1 MREPTPMMKQYFS
14 IKDNHPDSLLL
25 FRLGDFYEL
34 FYDDAVTAAKVLEIT
49 LTSRDKSKDP
59 IPMCGVPYHSA
70 RNYIAKLIDNGYKV
84 AICEQMEDPTETKGM
99 VKREVVRV
107 ITPGTLIDDF
117 GMDDGASNFI
127 LAVHETDE
135 RTEVSYADISTGEIF
150 AFSTS
155 DETELKS
162 EIETLGARELVT
174 NAESEHII
182 HRIYN
187 DPPLYTVFEAD
198 EPADYDYEDDIDEH
212 RAINLLLNYIRKQNM
227 QELKHLKTVEKHRIN
242 TFMKLNYAAISNLEL
257 LENIQ
262 TKKVKGSLFWYLNRT
277 ETPMGKRML
286 RKLIERPLVSK
297 KEIENR
303 QSIVT
308 TLIDNFTEREQLS
321 NILNDVYD
329 IERLVGRLAF
339 NNVDVKDLV
348 QLRDSLYGLPELKT
362 VLESLKLTDNK
373 TFSNFDSMEDAYE
386 RLEVLTDTPPKTI
399 REGKIFKDGVSEELD
414 NLRDI
419 STNARTWLNNYLE
432 TEKERTGIKNLKIGF
447 NKVFGYYLE
456 ISKVQA
462 MNFDAEKFE
471 YNRKQTLTNAER
483 FITPELKEMESQIL
497 TAEDD
502 SIKLEF
508 NMFTEL
514 RTDMMEYITRLQRTA
529 EQISTLDTLISFAL
543 VSNDYHLTTPEFSS
557 DKSIKLVDARH
568 PIVER
573 MLNENTYVPNDLTMS
588 KDNFIY
594 LITGPNMSGKSTY
607 MRQVALIIIMAQI
620 GMRVPAASAK
630 VPIFDAIYTRIGAS
644 DDLSSGKSTFM
655 IEMMEA
661 NTALQH
667 ATKDSLL
674 IFDEIG
680 RGTSTYDGMALAQA
694 MLVYIHEEI
703 GAKTLFSTHYHE
715 LTNLEDELT
724 GLQNVHVKATEYDG
738 KLVFLHKVKPGA
750 VEKSYGIHVAKL
762 AELPDRVTELAAEYL
777 SGFENQKH
785 DREPPHRQDDIFQLE
800 LPLDD
805 SETVSKDDKQLLG
818 ELTALDLNNM
828 TPMEALNTL
837 HGLVNK
843 ARGEG

>member
-34 FYDDAVTAAKVLEIT
+34 FYDDAITAAKVLEIT
-49 LTSRDKSKDP
+49 LTSRDKSENP

-70 RNYIAKLIDNGYKV
+70 RGYIEKLIDNGFKV
-84 AICEQMEDPTETKGM
+84 AICEQMEDPRATKGM

-117 GMDDGASNFI
+117 GMDDGSSNFI
-127 LAVHETDE
+127 LAISKAADH
-135 RTEVSYADISTGEIF
+135 TEVSYADISTGEIF
-150 AFSTS
+150 AFTTT
-155 DETELKS
+155 DPTELKS
-162 EIETLGARELVT
+162 EIETLNPREMVT
-174 NAESEHII
+174 NQTTEHII
-182 HRIYN
+182 HDIYN
-187 DPPLYTVFEAD
+187 DPPLYTVYEASS
-198 EPADYDYEDDIDEH
+198 EPSDYDFEDDVTEH
-212 RAINLLLNYIRKQNM
+212 AAINLLLDYIKAQNM
-227 QELKHLKTVEKHRIN
+227 QELKHLNTVEKHRIN
-242 TFMKLNYAAISNLEL
+242 SFMRLNYAAISNLEL

-277 ETPMGKRML
+277 ETPMGKRQL

-297 KEIENR
+297 TEIENR

-308 TLIDNFTEREQLS
+308 TLIENFSERGRLA
-321 NILNDVYD
+321 NILNHVYD

-348 QLRDSLYGLPELKT
+348 QLRDSLEGLPELKS
-362 VLESLKLTDNK
+362 VLESLQLTNNK
-373 TFSNFDSMEDAYE
+373 TFQNFDSLEDAYE
-386 RLEVLTDTPPKTI
+386 RLVVLTDEPPKTI
-399 REGKIFKDGVSEELD
+399 REGKIFKDGVDDALD
-414 NLRDI
+414 KLRDI
-419 STNARTWLNNYLE
+419 STNARTWLNDYLE
-432 TEKERTGIKNLKIGF
+432 KEKERTGIKNLKIGF

-462 MNFDAEKFE
+462 MNFDADKFE

-502 SIKLEF
+502 SIKLEY
-508 NMFTEL
+508 NMFTAL
-514 RTDMMEYITRLQRTA
+514 RTDMMAYIERLQKTA
-529 EQISTLDTLISFAL
+529 AQIATLDTLISFAL
-543 VSNDYHLTTPEFSS
+543 VSNDYHLIEPEFTK
-557 DKSIKLVDARH
+557 DKSIDLVDARH

-573 MLNENTYVPNDLTMS
+573 MLNENTYVPNDLQMT
-588 KDNFIY
+588 KNQFIY
-594 LITGPNMSGKSTY
+594 LITGPNMAGKSTY
-607 MRQVALIIIMAQI
+607 MRQVALIIIMAQM

-630 VPIFDAIYTRIGAS
+630 LPIFDAIYTRIGAS

-694 MLVYIHEEI
+694 MLKYIHDDI

-715 LTNLEDELT
+715 LTDLETELA
-724 GLQNVHVKATEYDG
+724 GLTNVHVKATEYDG

-762 AELPDRVTELAAEYL
+762 AELPDKVTELAAEYL
-777 SGFENQKH
+777 GNYENQNGYRNQAPKA
-785 DREPPHRQDDIFQLE
+785 DNFQLK

-805 SETVSKDDKQLLG
+805 QEAVSEQDKDLLAD
-818 ELTALDLNNM
+818 LTALDLNNM

-837 HGLVNK
+837 HELVNK
-843 ARGEG
+843 SKKED

>member
-1 MREPTPMMKQYFS
+1 KINLGSVKMREPTPMMKQYFS

-70 RNYIAKLIDNGYKV
+70 RNYIAKLIDNGFKV
-84 AICEQMEDPTETKGM
+84 AICEQMEDPRAVKGM

-127 LAVHETDE
+127 LALCEKNDK
-135 RTEVSYADISTGEIF
+135 TEVSYADISTGEIF
-150 AFSTS
+150 AFST
-155 DETELKS
+155 DDKTELKS

-174 NAESEHII
+174 NKESEQLI

-198 EPADYDYEDDIDEH
+198 EPADYDYESDVDEH
-212 RAINLLLNYIRKQNM
+212 QAINLLLNYIRKQNM

-277 ETPMGKRML
+277 ETPMGKRQL

-297 KEIENR
+297 QEIVNR
-303 QSIVT
+303 QNIVT

-321 NILNDVYD
+321 GILNHVYD

-348 QLRDSLYGLPELKT
+348 QLRDSLHGLPVLKA

-373 TFSNFDSMEDAYE
+373 TFQNFDSLEDAYE
-386 RLEVLTDTPPKTI
+386 RLVVLTDTPPKTI
-399 REGKIFKDGVSEELD
+399 REGKIFKDGVNEELD
-414 NLRDI
+414 KLRDI
-419 STNARTWLNNYLE
+419 SNNARTWLNNYLE

-456 ISKVQA
+456 ISKGQA
-462 MNFDAEKFE
+462 VNFDAEKFE

-508 NMFTEL
+508 DMFTEL
-514 RTDMMEYITRLQRTA
+514 RTDMMAYITRLQQTA

-543 VSNDYHLTTPEFSS
+543 VSNDYHLTTPEFTE
-557 DKSIKLVDARH
+557 DKSISLKDARH

-588 KDNFIY
+588 DDSFIY

-620 GMRVPAASAK
+620 GMRVPAASAEL
-630 VPIFDAIYTRIGAS
+630 PIFDAIYTRIGAS

-674 IFDEIG
+674 IFDEI
-680 RGTSTYDGMALAQA
+680 
-694 MLVYIHEEI
+694 
-703 GAKTLFSTHYHE
+703 
-715 LTNLEDELT
+715 
-724 GLQNVHVKATEYDG
+724 
-738 KLVFLHKVKPGA
+738 
-750 VEKSYGIHVAKL
+750 
-762 AELPDRVTELAAEYL
+762 
-777 SGFENQKH
+777 
-785 DREPPHRQDDIFQLE
+785 
-800 LPLDD
+800 
-805 SETVSKDDKQLLG
+805 
-818 ELTALDLNNM
+818 
-828 TPMEALNTL
+828 
-837 HGLVNK
+837 
-843 ARGEG
+843 

>member
-70 RNYIAKLIDNGYKV
+70 RNYIAKLIENGFKV
-84 AICEQMEDPTETKGM
+84 AICEQMEDPAQAKGM

-117 GMDDGASNFI
+117 GMDDGESNFI
-127 LAVHETDE
+127 LALHEE
-135 RTEVSYADISTGEIF
+135 EGRTEVSYADISTGEIF

-155 DETELKS
+155 DQTELKS

-174 NAESEHII
+174 NAKSEHII
-182 HRIYN
+182 HSIYN
-187 DPPLYTVFEAD
+187 DPPLYTVFEANT
-198 EPADYDYEDDIDEH
+198 PSDYDYEDDVDEH
-212 RAINLLLNYIRKQNM
+212 HAINLLLNYIRAQNM

-277 ETPMGKRML
+277 ETPMGKRQL

-303 QSIVT
+303 QTIVT
-308 TLIDNFTEREQLS
+308 TLINNFTERQQLTS
-321 NILNDVYD
+321 ILNEVYD

-348 QLRDSLYGLPELKT
+348 QLRDSLHGLPVLKA

-373 TFSNFDSMEDAYE
+373 TFQNFDSLEDAYE
-386 RLEVLTDTPPKTI
+386 RLVVLTDTPPKTI
-399 REGKIFKDGVSEELD
+399 REGKIFKDGVSDELD

-432 TEKERTGIKNLKIGF
+432 SEKERTGIKNLKIGF

-483 FITPELKEMESQIL
+483 FITPDLKEMESQIL

-514 RTDMMEYITRLQRTA
+514 RTAMMDYITRLQRTA

-543 VSNDYHLTTPEFSS
+543 VSNDYHLTTPEFKT
-557 DKSIKLVDARH
+557 DKSIDLIDARH

-573 MLNENTYVPNDLTMS
+573 MLNENTYVPNDLTMT

-620 GMRVPAASAK
+620 GMRVPAESAK
-630 VPIFDAIYTRIGAS
+630 LPIFDAIYTRIGAS

-715 LTNLEDELT
+715 LTNLEDTLP

-777 SGFENQKH
+777 SSFENQNH
-785 DREPPHRQDDIFQLE
+785 EPKLSKRDDIFQLE

-805 SETVSKDDKQLLG
+805 SEAVSKDDKKLLT
-818 ELTALDLNNM
+818 ELTSLDLNNM
-828 TPMEALNTL
+828 TPIEALNTL
-837 HGLVNK
+837 HELVNK

>member
-70 RNYIAKLIDNGYKV
+70 RNYIAKLIDNGFKV
-84 AICEQMEDPTETKGM
+84 AICEQMEDPAETKGM

-127 LAVHETDE
+127 LALHETDG

-187 DPPLYTVFEAD
+187 DPPLYTVFEAAD
-198 EPADYDYEDDIDEH
+198 PSDYDYEDDVDEH
-212 RAINLLLNYIRKQNM
+212 HAINLLLNYIRKQNM

-308 TLIDNFTEREQLS
+308 TLIDNFTERQQLS

-348 QLRDSLYGLPELKT
+348 QLRDSLHGLPELKS
-362 VLESLKLTDNK
+362 VLESLKLTQNK
-373 TFSNFDSMEDAYE
+373 TFANFDSLEDAYE
-386 RLEVLTDTPPKTI
+386 RLVVLTDTPPKTI
-399 REGKIFKDGVSEELD
+399 REGKIFKDGVNDELD
-414 NLRDI
+414 KLRDI

-483 FITPELKEMESQIL
+483 FITPELKEMESRIL

-508 NMFTEL
+508 KMFTEL
-514 RTDMMEYITRLQRTA
+514 RTDMMNYITRLQRTA

-543 VSNDYHLTTPEFSS
+543 VSNDYHLTTPEFSNE
-557 DKSIKLVDARH
+557 KSIELVDARH

-573 MLNENTYVPNDLTMS
+573 MLNENTYVPNDLTMT

-607 MRQVALIIIMAQI
+607 MRQVALIIIMAQM
-620 GMRVPAASAK
+620 GMRVPAASATLP
-630 VPIFDAIYTRIGAS
+630 VFDAIYTRIGAS

-661 NTALQH
+661 NNALQH

-715 LTNLEDELT
+715 LTNLEDTLS

-762 AELPDRVTELAAEYL
+762 AELPDRVTELAGEYL
-777 SGFENQKH
+777 SSFENRKH
-785 DREPPHRQDDIFQLE
+785 KSEPKHQDDIFQLE

-805 SETVSKDDKQLLG
+805 SETVSKDDKKLLT
-818 ELTALDLNNM
+818 ELTSLDLNNM

-843 ARGEG
+843 ARGEE

>member
-14 IKDNHPDSLLL
+14 IKDNHLDSLLL

-34 FYDDAVTAAKVLEIT
+34 FYDDAITAAKVLEIT
-49 LTSRDKSKDP
+49 LTSRDKSQDP

-70 RNYIAKLIDNGYKV
+70 RGYIAKLIDNGYKV
-84 AICEQMEDPTETKGM
+84 AICEQMEDPRATKGM

-117 GMDDGASNFI
+117 GMEDGASNFI
-127 LAVHETDE
+127 LALTETDGL
-135 RTEVSYADISTGEIF
+135 TEVSYADISTGEIF

-155 DETELKS
+155 DSSELKS
-162 EIETLGARELVT
+162 EIETLTPRELVT
-174 NAESEHII
+174 NKESEGLI
-182 HRIYN
+182 HQIYN
-187 DPPLYTVFEAD
+187 DPPLYTVFEA
-198 EPADYDYEDDIDEH
+198 EQPSDYDYEDDVTEH
-212 RAINLLLNYIRKQNM
+212 QAINLLLNYIRAQNM

-257 LENIQ
+257 LENLQ

-277 ETPMGKRML
+277 ETPMGKRQL
-286 RKLIERPLVSK
+286 RKLIERPLVTKSD
-297 KEIENR
+297 IENR
-303 QSIVT
+303 QSIVS
-308 TLIDNFTEREQLS
+308 TLIDNYEERQGLT
-321 NILNDVYD
+321 NILNHVYD

-348 QLRDSLYGLPELKT
+348 QLRDSLHGLPDLKA
-362 VLESLKLTDNK
+362 LLNSLQLTSTK
-373 TFSNFDSMEDAYE
+373 TFKDFDSLEDAFE
-386 RLEVLTDTPPKTI
+386 RLVVLTDTPPKTI
-399 REGKIFKDGVSEELD
+399 REGKIFKDGVDDALD
-414 NLRDI
+414 KLRDI
-419 STNARTWLNNYLE
+419 SNNARTWLNNYLE

-462 MNFDAEKFE
+462 MNFDAEKYE

-502 SIKLEF
+502 SVKLEY

-514 RTDMMEYITRLQRTA
+514 RTDMMAYVTRLQRTA
-529 EQISTLDTLISFAL
+529 EQIATLDTLISFAL
-543 VSNDYHLTTPEFSS
+543 VSNDYHLIQPEFTK
-557 DKSIKLVDARH
+557 DKSIDLTDARH

-573 MLNENTYVPNDLTMS
+573 MLNENTYVPNDLQMTG
-588 KDNFIY
+588 DNFIY

-607 MRQVALIIIMAQI
+607 MRQIALIIIMAQM
-620 GMRVPAASAK
+620 GMRVPAARAK
-630 VPIFDAIYTRIGAS
+630 LPIFDAIYTRIGAS

-655 IEMMEA
+655 IDLMEA
-661 NTALQH
+661 TTSLEN

-694 MLVYIHEEI
+694 MLKYIHDEI

-715 LTNLEDELT
+715 LTNLEDSLS
-724 GLQNVHVKATEYDG
+724 GLSNVHVKATEYDG

-762 AELPDRVTELAAEYL
+762 AELPDRVTELAADYL
-777 SGFENQKH
+777 SSYESQNFNQQPAAK
-785 DREPPHRQDDIFQLE
+785 DDIFQLE

-805 SETVSKDDKQLLG
+805 SETVTKQDKKLLA

-828 TPMEALNTL
+828 TPMAALNTL
-837 HGLVNK
+837 HDLVNK
-843 ARGEG
+843 AKED

>member
-70 RNYIAKLIDNGYKV
+70 RNYIAKLIDNGFKV
-84 AICEQMEDPTETKGM
+84 AICEQMEDPTQTKGM
-99 VKREVVRV
+99 VRREVVRV

-127 LAVHETDE
+127 LAVHETDG

-150 AFSTS
+150 AFSTG

-187 DPPLYTVFEAD
+187 DPPLYTVFEAAD
-198 EPADYDYEDDIDEH
+198 PADYDYEDDVDEH
-212 RAINLLLNYIRKQNM
+212 HAINLLLNYIRKQNM

-277 ETPMGKRML
+277 ETPMGKRQL

-303 QSIVT
+303 QNIVT
-308 TLIDNFTEREQLS
+308 TLIDNFTERQQLS
-321 NILNDVYD
+321 DILNDVYD

-339 NNVDVKDLV
+339 NNVDVKDLG
-348 QLRDSLYGLPELKT
+348 QLRDSLRGLPELKS
-362 VLESLKLTDNK
+362 VLDSLKLTDNK
-373 TFSNFDSMEDAYE
+373 TFQNFDSLEDAYD
-386 RLEVLTDTPPKTI
+386 RLVVLTDTPPKTI
-399 REGKIFKDGVSEELD
+399 REGKIFKDGVNDELD

-483 FITPELKEMESQIL
+483 FITPELKEMESRIL

-514 RTDMMEYITRLQRTA
+514 RTDMMDYITRLQRTA

-543 VSNDYHLTTPEFSS
+543 VSNDYHLTTPEFSN
-557 DKSIKLVDARH
+557 DKSIELIDARH

-573 MLNENTYVPNDLTMS
+573 MLNENTYVPNDLTMTE
-588 KDNFIY
+588 DNFIY

-607 MRQVALIIIMAQI
+607 MRQVALIIIMAQM
-620 GMRVPAASAK
+620 GMRVPAASATLP
-630 VPIFDAIYTRIGAS
+630 VFDAIYTRIGAS

-661 NTALQH
+661 NNALQH

-715 LTNLEDELT
+715 LTNLEDTLS

-762 AELPDRVTELAAEYL
+762 AELPDRVTELAGEYL
-777 SGFENQKH
+777 SSFENRKH
-785 DREPPHRQDDIFQLE
+785 KPEPGHQDDIFQLE

-805 SETVSKDDKQLLG
+805 SETVSKNDKKLLT
-818 ELTALDLNNM
+818 ELTSLDLNNM
-828 TPMEALNTL
+828 TPMEAMNTL

>member
-70 RNYIAKLIDNGYKV
+70 RNYIAKLIDNGFKV
-84 AICEQMEDPTETKGM
+84 AICEQMEDPAETKGM

-127 LAVHETDE
+127 LALHETDG

-187 DPPLYTVFEAD
+187 DPPLYTVFEAAD
-198 EPADYDYEDDIDEH
+198 PSDYDYEDDVDEH
-212 RAINLLLNYIRKQNM
+212 HAINLLLNYIRKQNM

-286 RKLIERPLVSK
+286 RKLIERPLVSR

-303 QSIVT
+303 QNIVT
-308 TLIDNFTEREQLS
+308 TLIDNFTERQQLS

-348 QLRDSLYGLPELKT
+348 QLRDSLHGLPELKSA
-362 VLESLKLTDNK
+362 LESLKLTQNK
-373 TFSNFDSMEDAYE
+373 TFANFDSLEDAYE
-386 RLEVLTDTPPKTI
+386 RLVVLTDTPPKTI
-399 REGKIFKDGVSEELD
+399 REGKIFKDGVNDELD
-414 NLRDI
+414 KLRDI

-483 FITPELKEMESQIL
+483 FITPELKEMESRIL

-508 NMFTEL
+508 KMFTEL
-514 RTDMMEYITRLQRTA
+514 RTDMMNYITRLQRTA

-543 VSNDYHLTTPEFSS
+543 VSNDYHLTTPEFSN
-557 DKSIKLVDARH
+557 DKSIELVDARH

-573 MLNENTYVPNDLTMS
+573 MLNENTYVPNDLTMT

-607 MRQVALIIIMAQI
+607 MRQVALIIIMAQM

-630 VPIFDAIYTRIGAS
+630 LPVFDAIYTRIGAS

-661 NTALQH
+661 NNALQH

-715 LTNLEDELT
+715 LTNLEDTLS

-762 AELPDRVTELAAEYL
+762 AELPDRVTELAGEYL
-777 SGFENQKH
+777 SSFENRKH
-785 DREPPHRQDDIFQLE
+785 KPEPKHQDDIFQLE

-805 SETVSKDDKQLLG
+805 SETVSKNDKKLLT
-818 ELTALDLNNM
+818 ELTSLDLNNM

>member
-198 EPADYDYEDDIDEH
+198 EPADYDYEDDVDEH

-573 MLNENTYVPNDLTMS
+573 MLNENTYVPNDLTMT

-777 SGFENQKH
+777 SSFENQKH

>member
-84 AICEQMEDPTETKGM
+84 AICEQMETPSEAKGM
-99 VKREVVRV
+99 VRREVVRV

-117 GMDDGASNFI
+117 GIDDGASNFI
-127 LAVHETDE
+127 LALHDTDGQ
-135 RTEVSYADISTGEIF
+135 TEVSYADISTGEIF
-150 AFSTS
+150 SFST
-155 DETELKS
+155 DDKNQLKS
-162 EIETLGARELVT
+162 EIETLDPRELVT
-174 NAESEHII
+174 NAASEHII
-182 HRIYN
+182 HDIYN
-187 DPPLYTVFEAD
+187 DPPLYTIYESVT
-198 EPADYDYEDDIDEH
+198 PSDYDYEEDVVEH
-212 RAINLLLNYIRKQNM
+212 SAINLLLNYIRAQNM
-227 QELKHLKTVEKHRIN
+227 QDLKHLKMVKKHRIH

-277 ETPMGKRML
+277 ETPMGKRQL

-297 KEIENR
+297 TDIENR
-303 QSIVT
+303 QNIVT
-308 TLIDNFTEREQLS
+308 TLIDNFQERDALS

-339 NNVDVKDLV
+339 NNIDVKDLV
-348 QLRDSLYGLPELKT
+348 QLRDSLHGLPELKET
-362 VLESLKLTDNK
+362 LDRLKLTDNK
-373 TFSNFDSMEDAYE
+373 TFENFDSLEDAYD
-386 RLEVLTDTPPKTI
+386 RLVVLTETPPKTI
-399 REGKIFKDGVSEELD
+399 REGKIFKDGVDDGLD
-414 NLRDI
+414 KLRDI

-432 TEKERTGIKNLKIGF
+432 AEKERTGIKNLKIGF
-447 NKVFGYYLE
+447 NRVFGYYLE

-483 FITPELKEMESQIL
+483 FITPDLKEMESQIL

-502 SIKLEF
+502 SIKLEY
-508 NMFTEL
+508 NMFVEL
-514 RTDMMEYITRLQRTA
+514 RTDMMDYITRLQRTA

-543 VSNDYHLTTPEFSS
+543 VSNDYHLITPEFTK
-557 DKSIKLVDARH
+557 DKSIDLIDARH

-573 MLNENTYVPNDLTMS
+573 MLNENTYVPNDLTMT

-607 MRQVALIIIMAQI
+607 MRQVALTIIMAQM
-620 GMRVPAASAK
+620 GMRVPATSAK
-630 VPIFDAIYTRIGAS
+630 LPIFDAIYTRIGAS

-680 RGTSTYDGMALAQA
+680 RGTSTYDGLALAQA
-694 MLVYIHEEI
+694 MLTYIHDEI

-715 LTNLEDELT
+715 LTNLEGTLS

-762 AELPDRVTELAAEYL
+762 ADLPERVTELASEYL
-777 SGFENQKH
+777 STFENRADNSKQVYKA
-785 DREPPHRQDDIFQLE
+785 DTIQLE
-800 LPLDD
+800 LPLGD
-805 SETVSKDDKQLLG
+805 SETISQNDKDLLA
-818 ELTALDLNNM
+818 ELTSLDLNNM
-828 TPMEALNTL
+828 TPMDALNTL
-837 HGLVNK
+837 HELVNK
-843 ARGEG
+843 AK

>member
-70 RNYIAKLIDNGYKV
+70 RNYIAKLIDNGFKV
-84 AICEQMEDPTETKGM
+84 AICEQMEDPAETKGM

-127 LAVHETDE
+127 LALHETDG

-187 DPPLYTVFEAD
+187 DPPLYTVFEAAD
-198 EPADYDYEDDIDEH
+198 PSDYDYEDDVDEH
-212 RAINLLLNYIRKQNM
+212 HAINLLLNYIRKQNM

-286 RKLIERPLVSK
+286 RKLIERPLVSR

-303 QSIVT
+303 QNIVT
-308 TLIDNFTEREQLS
+308 TLIDNFTERQQLS

-348 QLRDSLYGLPELKT
+348 QLRDSLHGLPELKS
-362 VLESLKLTDNK
+362 VLESLKLTQNK
-373 TFSNFDSMEDAYE
+373 TFANFDSLEDAYE
-386 RLEVLTDTPPKTI
+386 RLVVLTDTPPKTI
-399 REGKIFKDGVSEELD
+399 REGKIFKDGVNDELD
-414 NLRDI
+414 KLRDI

-483 FITPELKEMESQIL
+483 FITPELKEMESRIL

-508 NMFTEL
+508 KMFTEL
-514 RTDMMEYITRLQRTA
+514 RTDMMNYITRLQRTA

-543 VSNDYHLTTPEFSS
+543 VSNDYHLTTPEFSN
-557 DKSIKLVDARH
+557 DKSIELVDARH

-573 MLNENTYVPNDLTMS
+573 MLNENTYVPNDLTMT

-607 MRQVALIIIMAQI
+607 MRQVALIIIMAQM
-620 GMRVPAASAK
+620 GMRVPATSAK
-630 VPIFDAIYTRIGAS
+630 LPVFDAIYTRIGAS

-661 NTALQH
+661 NNALQH

-715 LTNLEDELT
+715 LTNLEDTLS

-762 AELPDRVTELAAEYL
+762 AELPDRVTELAGEYL

-785 DREPPHRQDDIFQLE
+785 KPQLQHQDDIFQLE

-805 SETVSKDDKQLLG
+805 SETVSKNDKKLLT
-818 ELTALDLNNM
+818 ELTSLDLNNM

>member
-70 RNYIAKLIDNGYKV
+70 RNYIAKLIENGFKV
-84 AICEQMEDPTETKGM
+84 AICEQMEDPRAVKGM

-127 LAVHETDE
+127 LALCEKNDK
-135 RTEVSYADISTGEIF
+135 TEVSYADISTGEIF
-150 AFSTS
+150 AFSTD

-174 NAESEHII
+174 NKESEQLI

-198 EPADYDYEDDIDEH
+198 EPADYDYEADVDEH
-212 RAINLLLNYIRKQNM
+212 QAINLLLNYIRKQNM

-277 ETPMGKRML
+277 ETPMGKRQL

-297 KEIENR
+297 QEIVNR
-303 QSIVT
+303 QNIVT
-308 TLIDNFTEREQLS
+308 TLIDNFTEREELS
-321 NILNDVYD
+321 GILNHVYD

-348 QLRDSLYGLPELKT
+348 QLRDSLHGLPDLKA

-373 TFSNFDSMEDAYE
+373 TFQNFDSLEDAYE
-386 RLEVLTDTPPKTI
+386 RLVVLTDTPPKTI
-399 REGKIFKDGVSEELD
+399 REGKIFKDGVNEALD
-414 NLRDI
+414 KLRDI
-419 STNARTWLNNYLE
+419 SNNARTWLNNYLE

-456 ISKVQA
+456 ISKGQA
-462 MNFDAEKFE
+462 VNFDAEKFE

-508 NMFTEL
+508 DMFTEL
-514 RTDMMEYITRLQRTA
+514 RTDMIAYITRLQQTA

-543 VSNDYHLTTPEFSS
+543 VSNDYHLTTPEFTE
-557 DKSIKLVDARH
+557 DKSISLKDARH

-588 KDNFIY
+588 DDSFIY

-620 GMRVPAASAK
+620 GMRVPAASAEL
-630 VPIFDAIYTRIGAS
+630 PIFDAIYTRIGAS

-694 MLVYIHEEI
+694 MLVYIHDEI

-715 LTNLEDELT
+715 LTNLEDTLP
-724 GLQNVHVKATEYDG
+724 GLRNVHVKATEYDG

-762 AELPDRVTELAAEYL
+762 AELPDRVTELAADYL
-777 SGFENQKH
+777 TSFENRKQEAPQKA
-785 DREPPHRQDDIFQLE
+785 QNDIFQLE

-805 SETVSKDDKQLLG
+805 SETVSKDEANLLA
-818 ELTALDLNNM
+818 ELTSLDLNNM

-837 HGLVNK
+837 HKLHNQ
-843 ARGEG
+843 ARGEE